1 MKYHKWSNIIIMIVI
16 INIIVVAI
24 IIKMIIAFIGIS
36 KNIRNG

>member
-1 MKYHKWSNIIIMIVI
+1 MIVI